1 MIRTNLSTRPF
12 YNQRAV
18 SMWIGSLAVVVA
30 VATVFNLV
38 SVIDYSRNDTALA
51 TQASLD
57 EARAGD
63 LRANAAKLRASV
75 DPRQI
80 AFASTEASAANE
92 LIDRRT
98 FSWTALFNQ
107 FETTLP
113 DDVRITSVR
122 PKLEPKRGIVLT
134 MSVVA
139 RNVEDVDR
147 FMQNLEGTGEFRELN
162 PSEDRP
168 DEAGLINAIIE
179 TVYKPG
185 EPAANA
191 TGAAA
196 K

>member
-18 SMWIGSLAVVVA
+18 SLWIGSLALVVA
-30 VATVFNLV
+30 AATVFNLA

-63 LRANAAKLRASV
+63 LRANAAKLRASI

-147 FMQNLEGTGEFRELN
+147 FMQNLEGLGAFRELN
-162 PSEDRP
+162 PTEDRT
-168 DEAGLINAIIE
+168 DEDGLITAIIE
-179 TVYKPG
+179 AVYKPG
-185 EPAANA
+185 ALAAN
-191 TGAAA
+191 TGAPA

>member
-1 MIRTNLSTRPF
+1 VIKTNLSTRPF
-12 YNQRAV
+12 YNQSAV
-18 SMWIGSLAVVVA
+18 SLWLAGLAIIVA
-30 VATVFNLV
+30 GATVFNLAR
-38 SVIDYSRNDTALA
+38 IIGYSRSDTALV
-51 TQASLD
+51 TQAALD
-57 EARAGD
+57 ESRAED
-63 LRANAAKLRASV
+63 LRASAAKLRAGV

-80 AFASTEASAANE
+80 AFASTEARSAND

-139 RNVEDVDR
+139 RRVEDVDR
-147 FMQNLEGTGEFRELN
+147 FMQNLEGTGAFRELN
-162 PSEDRP
+162 PTEDRP
-168 DEAGLINAIIE
+168 DEDGLINAIIE
-179 TVYKPG
+179 SVYKPV
-185 EPAANA
+185 EPTRT
-191 TGAAA
+191 TGAAT